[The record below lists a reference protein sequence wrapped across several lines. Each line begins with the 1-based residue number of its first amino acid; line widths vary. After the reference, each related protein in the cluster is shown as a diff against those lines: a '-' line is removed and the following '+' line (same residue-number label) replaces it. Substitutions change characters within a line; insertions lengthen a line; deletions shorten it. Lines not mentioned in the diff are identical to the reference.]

1 MTLLRSPPAIIALY
15 YAVALLAGVGGM
27 PPLGATVLSAPL
39 FVLLPTGLGLFLL
52 GAIAARVPQ
61 PLARMQVLLL
71 AYLVGAAVLVHA
83 YVLAERFGVLAANAN
98 SIFAVAYALS
108 LSGFVRFRAI
118 LTFDVAARKA
128 LWLFALI
135 ALPVLGFQYLTQ
147 MGNWADFPV
156 FDLFQ
161 RVHFHKGALEFARFD
176 RLNPFVADSYI
187 PFQQVHLGL
196 LVKYFGFDPL
206 LGEWVLPLVTEPLR
220 FASYYVVVMRL
231 NMTPASRVLGLG
243 LCLAWAS
250 SSNPTNGEIVAIA
263 ILLLISL
270 LAPTGSKN
278 RYRLGVF
285 GMVVGLPLVVAGS
298 KWLYDQPAHVMHHGR
313 LVVAA
318 GSKWLYGQPIWG
330 PFLVLLLMV
339 PTAWRWANVN
349 KPLAGLLAGAI
360 AIIIILPFHRASL
373 MLVGLALVTI
383 LVLALVDHLLR
394 SEKDERWSKR
404 MLALAISL
412 GVLAVVMAGV
422 VLSEIGLGRHDEFGL
437 WPMFDTVMSTVLGK
451 GIYSEDV
458 LPGLGGKTALF
469 ELGRSISVLAVGLVA
484 YLFGRHFLRLFPGSA
499 AIPMGRSPGLSENP
513 DVQDY
518 KSVLGFLVVALALMV
533 LILTGFPFIHRAAF
547 LPAVFINIVLA
558 EIVVS
563 LCQRSKKGQV
573 RSLLYG
579 LGAAMGLF
587 FLVIGFVN
595 HARPLL
601 DAKPYLD
608 EVMPGLLGLGM
619 AFALFVSLPWV
630 RNAAQRHRMLLP
642 ALMLGTAMLAEKTI
656 VTAFFRPYAYN
667 HEVPGKGQPIA
678 FFDTG
683 ELAVADYVART
694 APSDGILLSDPYTLS
709 LVRARTGL
717 NGAVSYSNLDTLS
730 LKNKE
735 GLLRVMRL
743 LAVGEESGAIC
754 GAIAE
759 MLVGGSSSELNY
771 ALLVQR
777 QGMGRKAMQDLGYR
791 NALAARQVSSDS
803 AATAAI
809 ATVAGNGDQPGSQ
822 NKITREATVAGNGD
836 HEYLRL
842 MMREHGLRFQVIW
855 SSRTDRWLASG
866 GEAGRLYFPTLE
878 PLSEDR
884 KADFISKYAPVRTW
898 PRAATFQLNCR

>member
-27 PPLGATVLSAPL
+27 PRLGATVLSAPL

-61 PLARMQVLLL
+61 PLGRMQVLLL
-71 AYLVGAAVLVHA
+71 AYLVGAAILVQV
-83 YVLAERFGVLAANAN
+83 YVLAERFGLLAANAN
-98 SIFAVAYALS
+98 SLFAVAYALS

-135 ALPVLGFQYLTQ
+135 ALPILGFRYLTQ

-318 GSKWLYGQPIWG
+318 GSKWLYGQPIWV

-412 GVLAVVMAGV
+412 AVLAAVMAGV

-437 WPMFDTVMSTVLGK
+437 WPVFDVVMHVVLGK
-451 GIYSEDV
+451 DIYNEDV
-458 LPGLGGKTALF
+458 FPGLGGKTALF
-469 ELGRSISVLAVGLVA
+469 ELGRSISVLTVGLVA
-484 YLFGRHFLRLFPGSA
+484 YFFGRHFLRLFPGSA

-558 EIVVS
+558 ELAASFFQRSGEGRVRSMLYGFGVAAGFFILVIVVVS
-563 LCQRSKKGQV
+563 
-573 RSLLYG
+573 
-579 LGAAMGLF
+579 
-587 FLVIGFVN
+587 
-595 HARPLL
+595 HAVPLHS
-601 DAKPYLD
+601 DRPYLD
-608 EVMPGLLGLGM
+608 EVMLGLLGLV
-619 AFALFVSLPWV
+619 ALFAGLLLWA
-630 RNAAQRHRMLLP
+630 RNARAGHRMLLS
-642 ALMLGTAMLAEKTI
+642 AILLVVAILAEKTF
-656 VTAFFRPYAYN
+656 VTALFMPYAYN
-667 HEVPGKGQPIA
+667 HEVPGVGQPISH
-678 FFDTG
+678 FDAE
-683 ELAVADYVART
+683 ELAVADHVAQT
-694 APSDGILLSDPYTLS
+694 ATPDAILLSDPYTLS

-717 NGAVSYSNLDTLS
+717 NGVVTYSNLDTLS
-730 LKNKE
+730 AKNKE

-743 LAVGEESGAIC
+743 LADGEESGTIC

-759 MLVGGSSSELNY
+759 MLIGGSSPELNY
-771 ALLVQR
+771 ALQAQR
-777 QGMGRKAMQDLGYR
+777 QGMGRKAMRELGYR
-791 NALAARQVSSDS
+791 NALAVRQAFSGTAVTDIP
-803 AATAAI
+803 ATA
-809 ATVAGNGDQPGSQ
+809 GNRD
-822 NKITREATVAGNGD
+822 REF
-836 HEYLRL
+836 LQL
-842 MMREHGLRFQVIW
+842 MMREHGLHFQIIW
-855 SSRTDRWLASG
+855 SSRTDRWLASSGEG
-866 GEAGRLYFPTLE
+866 GKLYFPTLE
-878 PLSEDR
+878 SLSEGR
-884 KADFISKYAPVRTW
+884 RVVFLSKYAPVRTW